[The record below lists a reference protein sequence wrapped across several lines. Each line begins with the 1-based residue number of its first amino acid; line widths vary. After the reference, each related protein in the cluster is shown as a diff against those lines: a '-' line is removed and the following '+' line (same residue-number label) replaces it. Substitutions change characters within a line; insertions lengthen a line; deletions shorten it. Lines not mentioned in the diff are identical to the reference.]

1 MGQLSLATGL
11 NTNASS
17 GWFVYKPILLSDPD
31 GHHKSQAAACERT
44 PVESEPEQKKG
55 MEGRCSVLCCT
66 MAGLFGGSALGLE
79 VTGLEGLFPLSRLS
93 LLPHMT
99 CCTSVI
105 LLRPCQG
112 FVTQMLMNSKK
123 CLGQIFTETQV
134 RPTSYIFSGSC
145 RVTRYE
151 IYESFTCFPVTLG

>member
-55 MEGRCSVLCCT
+55 MEGHCAVLCCT
-66 MAGLFGGSALGLE
+66 MAGLFGGSACLGGDRTGGPFSS
-79 VTGLEGLFPLSRLS
+79 VTALSAPPHDMLHLCNFAQALSRLCDTNADEFQK
-93 LLPHMT
+93 M
-99 CCTSVI
+99 
-105 LLRPCQG
+105 LRPD
-112 FVTQMLMNSKK
+112 
-123 CLGQIFTETQV
+123 
-134 RPTSYIFSGSC
+134 
-145 RVTRYE
+145 
-151 IYESFTCFPVTLG
+151 IY